1 MRAGRHRRRPATR
14 LAWAAGLLVL
24 ATVLPAGAEDLL
36 VVDGNRIVVD
46 GQTVRLLGIEAPEA
60 DRMCG
65 SGTARRPC
73 GEDAKRALTRLVEG
87 ARVRC
92 EGLEGP
98 RFGHEIVA
106 TCWAGEVD
114 LGRALVR
121 RGWARADRQYSS
133 RYVHDEDEA
142 RASGRG
148 FWSRA
153 ATSPW
158 R

>member
-1 MRAGRHRRRPATR
+1 MRAPSDRRHSVTRP
-14 LAWAAGLLVL
+14 AWAAGLLLL
-24 ATVLPAGAEDLL
+24 AVVAPAAAEDLL
-36 VVDGNRIVVD
+36 VVDGNRIVVN
-46 GQTVRLLGIEAPEA
+46 GQTVRLLGIDAPAA
-60 DRMCG
+60 DRLCG
-65 SGTARRPC
+65 SGAARQPC
-73 GEDAKRALTRLVEG
+73 GADAKRALTRLVEG
-87 ARVRC
+87 AEVRC

-98 RFGHEIVA
+98 RFGREIVA
-106 TCWAGEVD
+106 TCWAGELD

-148 FWSRA
+148 FWSQA
-153 ATSPW
+153 AASPW